1 MAHFCWVCY
10 RIWQHY
16 GIFHTP
22 TPIQFF
28 EKYWKIDVFS
38 RFFLY
43 KSEKVGFYDIR
54 RYMCYHSSMSC
65 SRWTDLIA
73 FQIGTDSVFRAGV
86 PHVKHQFSIINS
98 RVLFL
103 QTRKVYLTYMS
114 CKAYVKTVIQVNY
127 DALLGSIRYTEAI
140 WGAKISKYTK
150 IFNEMLMCARI
161 FPFLHPQNEMKWQN
175 RCLNKYLVTGQTLN
189 AL

>member
-1 MAHFCWVCY
+1 MAYFCWVCY
-10 RIWQHY
+10 RIWQHN

-22 TPIQFF
+22 TPIKFF

-54 RYMCYHSSMSC
+54 GCMYHHSSMLC

-73 FQIGTDSVFRAGV
+73 FQISTNSLFGVGV
-86 PHVKHQFSIINS
+86 PHVKHKFSIINS

-103 QTRKVYLTYMS
+103 QTKKVHFTYMS
-114 CKAYVKTVIQVNY
+114 CKAYAKTVIQVNF
-127 DALLGSIRYTEAI
+127 DAL
-140 WGAKISKYTK
+140 
-150 IFNEMLMCARI
+150 
-161 FPFLHPQNEMKWQN
+161 
-175 RCLNKYLVTGQTLN
+175 
-189 AL
+189 